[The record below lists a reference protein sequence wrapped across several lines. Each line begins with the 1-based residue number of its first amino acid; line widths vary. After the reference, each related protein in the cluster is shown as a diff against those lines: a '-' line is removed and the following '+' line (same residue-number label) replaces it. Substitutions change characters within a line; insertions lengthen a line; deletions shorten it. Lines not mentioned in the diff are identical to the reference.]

1 MDGGKMAQNLK
12 REIENGAK
20 DLVERIREYSR
31 SQVELWQQVPLLAL
45 EADVRDRSD
54 HTNAYTRMYNY
65 GYLLLEGSKVDG
77 DYRVCV
83 DFATG
88 ELVDPAPALYVS
100 ALGSKPEPARDEY
113 VLKLAFGLK
122 ELDAQNLVS
131 KLQKIAQEPI
141 TSQQEQVREERKQEL
156 QLTERYQRRK

>member
-1 MDGGKMAQNLK
+1 MGVGNMQKNLK
-12 REIENGAK
+12 LEIETGAK
-20 DLVERIREYSR
+20 DLVERIRDYSR

-45 EADVRDRSD
+45 EADVRDTSD
-54 HTNAYTRMYNY
+54 HANAYTRMYCY
-65 GYLLLEGSKVDG
+65 GYMLLWESMADG
-77 DYRVCV
+77 DFTVCI
-83 DFATG
+83 DLATG

-122 ELDAQNLVS
+122 ELDAQHLVS

-141 TSQQEQVREERKQEL
+141 NSDGEQLKQKRKQEF
-156 QLTERYQRRK
+156 QLTEIYQRRK